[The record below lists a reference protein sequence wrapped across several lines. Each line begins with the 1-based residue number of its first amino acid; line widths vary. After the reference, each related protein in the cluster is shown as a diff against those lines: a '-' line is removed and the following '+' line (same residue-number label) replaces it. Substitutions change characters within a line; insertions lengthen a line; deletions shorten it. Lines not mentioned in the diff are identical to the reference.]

1 MVWEIL
7 GILFAW
13 TWPIWAF
20 VFVFC
25 LAAAISRA
33 VQEAGDGKSR
43 GSGWYAFGAARARA
57 GLLGGL
63 GSLIVMAVGRS
74 STNDRGEMR

>member
-33 VQEAGDGKSR
+33 GQEAGDGKSR
-43 GSGWYAFGAARARA
+43 GSGWYAFGAALALA
-57 GLLGGL
+57 VILGGL
-63 GSLIVMAVGRS
+63 VSLIVMAV
-74 STNDRGEMR
+74 

>member
-7 GILFAW
+7 GILF
-13 TWPIWAF
+13 
-20 VFVFC
+20 VFG

-43 GSGWYAFGAARARA
+43 GSGWYAFGAALALA
-57 GLLGGL
+57 VILGGL
-63 GSLIVMAVGRS
+63 VSLIVMAV
-74 STNDRGEMR
+74 

>member
-33 VQEAGDGKSR
+33 VQEAGDGESR
-43 GSGWYAFGAARARA
+43 GSGWYAFGAALALA
-57 GLLGGL
+57 VILGGL
-63 GSLIVMAVGRS
+63 VSLIVMAV
-74 STNDRGEMR
+74 

>member
-43 GSGWYAFGAARARA
+43 GSGWYAFGAALALA
-57 GLLGGL
+57 VILGGL
-63 GSLIVMAVGRS
+63 VSLIVMAVGRS
-74 STNDRGEMR
+74 SENDRGEMR

>member
-1 MVWEIL
+1 MVSEIL

-43 GSGWYAFGAARARA
+43 GSGWYAFGAALALA
-57 GLLGGL
+57 VILGGL
-63 GSLIVMAVGRS
+63 VSLIVMAV
-74 STNDRGEMR
+74 